1 MIAAVRSSQVGTG
14 SNADRRLC
22 RAQSGSSASRLWQW
36 LRALLRTIILRRDFG
51 AALVML
57 TVLSLA
63 VAPRPVASAHERLAI
78 EVSQIRDIA
87 AHGHSHEDDA
97 HKGLA
102 GHLLGHDSTD
112 HSHQFAHVS
121 AAMTVVDFSMAKRW
135 TLAFS
140 AEGGEG
146 ADFGIER
153 PPKQFRNQ

>member
-1 MIAAVRSSQVGTG
+1 MF
-14 SNADRRLC
+14 RR
-22 RAQSGSSASRLWQW
+22 G
-36 LRALLRTIILRRDFG
+36 FG

-87 AHGHSHEDDA
+87 VHGHSHEDDDA
-97 HKGLA
+97 HQGLT
-102 GHLLGHDSTD
+102 GHLPGHDSAD

-121 AAMTVVDFSMAKRW
+121 AAMTVVDFPMAKRW

-140 AEGGEG
+140 AEGGKG

-153 PPKQFRNQ
+153 PPKQLRNQ